1 MSKKDLEV
9 QKLICIIYKNFQK
22 ILKLFK
28 NEYID
33 LIKMYIKTVKERLNI
48 YEGKR
53 FSITFKFEN
62 LRRLEEMMD
71 VSKVLSGGSV
81 VVNIKYRFLS
91 ESKWQIYET
100 MERSINKPWYDML
113 DLAEIY
119 DEKSEMLIV
128 LLVPNGSEVDH
139 SS

>member
-48 YEGKR
+48 YQGKR

-91 ESKWQIYET
+91 ESK
-100 MERSINKPWYDML
+100 
-113 DLAEIY
+113 
-119 DEKSEMLIV
+119 
-128 LLVPNGSEVDH
+128 
-139 SS
+139 

>member
-1 MSKKDLEV
+1 
-9 QKLICIIYKNFQK
+9 
-22 ILKLFK
+22 
-28 NEYID
+28 
-33 LIKMYIKTVKERLNI
+33 
-48 YEGKR
+48 
-53 FSITFKFEN
+53 
-62 LRRLEEMMD
+62 
-71 VSKVLSGGSV
+71 
-81 VVNIKYRFLS
+81 
-91 ESKWQIYET
+91 